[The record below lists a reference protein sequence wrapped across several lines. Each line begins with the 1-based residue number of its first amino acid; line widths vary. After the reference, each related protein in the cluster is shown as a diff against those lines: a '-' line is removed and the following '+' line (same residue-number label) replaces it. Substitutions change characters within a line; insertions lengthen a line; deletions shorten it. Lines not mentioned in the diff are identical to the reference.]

1 MDEKRNLELKDFV
14 TDERCVRLIE
24 EDIYSVERD
33 GPVKH
38 HYDKRATLYDLIVG
52 TRLYNSVMWGASPFD
67 YVDFARQALI
77 SSPDGTFLDAGCGS
91 LLFTGR
97 TYVNSSRRII
107 AFDQSLA
114 MLRRARQRLIKH
126 SGSVPEHIRLL
137 QADLTDLPFRRQ
149 SFRTVLCLN
158 VLHQFADAASLISN
172 LKELTTS
179 TGDLCFTSLTSTNR
193 TIGNCYLRALYA
205 IGEFVRPRSEQE
217 LRQLLTKALGEE
229 ISYRVKGNMAFVI
242 SSEIRQL

>member
-1 MDEKRNLELKDFV
+1 MYEKCNLELKDFV

-24 EDIYSVERD
+24 EDIYSVVRD
-33 GPVKH
+33 GSVRH

-67 YVDFARQALI
+67 YIDFARQAL
-77 SSPDGTFLDAGCGS
+77 SSSLDGTFLDAGCGS
-91 LLFTGR
+91 LLFTAR
-97 TYVNSSRRII
+97 LYVHSSRRII

-114 MLRRARQRLIKH
+114 MLRRTRQRLIKH
-126 SGSVPEHIRLL
+126 SGYVPEHIRLL
-137 QADLTDLPFRRQ
+137 QADLNDLPFRPQ

-172 LKELTTS
+172 LNELTTS
-179 TGDLCFTSLTSTNR
+179 TGNLYLTSLTSTNR
-193 TIGNCYLRALYA
+193 TIGDCYLRALYA

-217 LRQLLTKALGEE
+217 LRQLLTKALGQD
-229 ISYRVKGNMAFVI
+229 ISYRVKGNMAFVTTAI
-242 SSEIRQL
+242 